1 MEYRIEELEPKKLI
15 GINLKMSLS
24 KNRTAE
30 LWQTFMPRRDEVQN
44 RKSSDYISM
53 QKYGENW
60 TFSPQSMFVKW
71 ASVEVSSFA
80 DVPINMETYQ
90 LQGGKYAVFVH
101 IGPASA
107 AAKTMQYIFGKWL
120 PESGYQL
127 DNREHFELLP
137 ESYNPADPS
146 AREEIWIPVKQ
157 SLHK

>member
-44 RKSSDYISM
+44 RTSSDYISM

-60 TFSPQSMFVKW
+60 TFSPQTMFVKW
-71 ASVEVSSFA
+71 ASVEVSSFT
-80 DVPINMETYQ
+80 DLPSNMETYQ

-107 AAKTMQYIFGKWL
+107 AANTMQYIFGEWF

-137 ESYNPADPS
+137 ESYNPVDPN
-146 AREEIWIPVKQ
+146 AREEIWIPIK
-157 SLHK
+157 